1 MPSPA
6 RRNPVSVALAHAAS
20 LAHAVWM
27 RKHGAGR
34 ALALMGLLCAGPAQ
48 AAPEPAVLEAAVR
61 KHLHIFVTL
70 PERRESGEGLS
81 IDDHGELEIR
91 FLRTLPTARRDAAV
105 CQGIRWLLLGRLAGA
120 DGIGALFRALPEIQ
134 SVALVFYELETRLA
148 VDAEQGYVQS
158 RSANPVARIRIGREK
173 GEALDP
179 VVVDR
184 LLGPETCLSNGR
196 TLVDAIWTNE
206 PQ

>member
-1 MPSPA
+1 
-6 RRNPVSVALAHAAS
+6 
-20 LAHAVWM
+20 M